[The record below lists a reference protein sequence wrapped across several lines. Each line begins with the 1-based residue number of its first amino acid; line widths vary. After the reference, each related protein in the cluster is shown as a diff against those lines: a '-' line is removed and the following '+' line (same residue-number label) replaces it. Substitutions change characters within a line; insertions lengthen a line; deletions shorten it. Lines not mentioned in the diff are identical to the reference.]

1 MSRRLRIGM
10 ISTVNLPTPPVGY
23 GGIERVVHAFVEE
36 LIRQGHHVTLF
47 GRPGSHC
54 SGETV
59 EVAGY
64 GQSMAV
70 SGGRHRLDEE
80 LLADAV
86 QAHVA
91 REKLD
96 VLHDWSLEN
105 IFVNRNPDALPFVVS
120 TCVPQPPGYAQRNV
134 IADSAAHAATL
145 KGGTAPF
152 VHFGIDVAKVPWSP
166 NGGTRLVQLAKI
178 SWYKGQHLAM
188 LAAAMALRPLDVV
201 GNEEGRRYGRYLVR
215 PLAAMLP
222 NVRLLGETKDV
233 EGVLMGA
240 RALVLAPRWF
250 ETYPLV
256 SMQALCAGTPVVALD
271 SGGLDEQVRQ
281 GENGFLAKNVL
292 GLARAMRDVDDISR
306 TRCREMALEQF
317 DVRHMV
323 RHYLEYYAR
332 VMDGE
337 TW

>member
-1 MSRRLRIGM
+1 VSRRLRIGV

-36 LIRQGHHVTLF
+36 LIRQGHHVTMF
-47 GRPGSHC
+47 ARPNSHC
-54 SGETV
+54 SGETI

-64 GQSMAV
+64 GQSRAV

-80 LLADAV
+80 ALAEAV
-86 QAHVA
+86 EAYVG

-105 IFVNRNPDALPFVVS
+105 IFVNRRPEALPFVVS
-120 TCVPQPPGYAQRNV
+120 TCVPQAPSYAQRNV

-145 KGGTAPF
+145 KGGTVPF
-152 VHFGIDVAKVPWSP
+152 VHFGIDVSKVPWSP
-166 NGGTRLVQLAKI
+166 TGGTRLVQVAKI
-178 SWYKGQHLAM
+178 SWYKGQDVAM
-188 LAAAMALRPLDVV
+188 LAAALARRPLDVI
-201 GNEEGRRYGRYLVR
+201 GNEEGRRYGRFLVR
-215 PLAAMLP
+215 PMAALLP
-222 NVRLLGETKDV
+222 NVRLLGETRDV
-233 EGVLMGA
+233 EGVLAGA

-271 SGGLDEQVRQ
+271 SGGLDEQIRH
-281 GENGFLAKNVL
+281 GENGFLARNVFE
-292 GLARAMRDVDDISR
+292 LARAMRDVDQISR
-306 TRCREMALEQF
+306 QRCRDMAVEQF

-323 RHYLEYYAR
+323 RRYLELYAR